1 MNEFKNRGKGMKISL
16 NRMDKNISYLLI
28 FLMITS
34 IYAINDQ
41 KTLLYLIRSIFI
53 VYMFSR
59 LFFVRHQLTIYSVWA
74 VSFLFIT
81 GASILW
87 AFNQSDAI
95 HYFVWLLQ
103 VTLVTIPLSI
113 FIDDEEKLEFA
124 IKCFVV
130 GGVLLIARLII
141 ETPATVWG
149 IRRLGA
155 AIGYNANDLGMKLAF
170 AALCT
175 SYLLKKNRKKKLLL
189 TVAFVLITA
198 ITMLTGSRKA
208 FVLLVLG
215 VVLYNI
221 LIDRSYK
228 KYLIGIPSAII
239 LSVAFYYLVTNV
251 PALYNVLGSRLED
264 LLGTLQGTSDNMST
278 LVRMDMTSVGLNLFS
293 QKALF
298 GHGIGNFAIKSGFN
312 TYSHN
317 NYIELLTG
325 IGIVGFITY
334 YSFYL
339 YLLFKLFRELI
350 KGNTQHAFPFTIVV
364 LILIIEV
371 GLVSY
376 NTNYIQILLMLS
388 LSFLKIKSDQR
399 ILY

>member
-1 MNEFKNRGKGMKISL
+1 MKIPL
-16 NRMDKNISYLLI
+16 NRMDKHISYLLI
-28 FLMITS
+28 LLMITS

-41 KTLLYLIRSIFI
+41 KTLLYLIRGMFI
-53 VYMFSR
+53 VYMFLR
-59 LFFVRHQLTIYSVWA
+59 LLFVRHRLTIYSVWT
-74 VSFLFIT
+74 VSVLFIT

-103 VTLVTIPLSI
+103 VMLVTIPLSI
-113 FIDDEEKLEFA
+113 FIDDEEKLEFV

-130 GGVLLIARLII
+130 GGVLLIVRLII

-175 SYLLKKNRKKKLLL
+175 TYLLKKNSKKKLFL
-189 TVAFVLITA
+189 TAIFVLMTA

-251 PALYNVLGSRLED
+251 PTLYNVLGSRLED

-278 LVRMDMTSVGLNLFS
+278 LVRMNMASVGLNMFS
-293 QKALF
+293 QQPLF
-298 GHGIGNFAIKSGFN
+298 GYGIGNFAIKSGFG

-325 IGIVGFITY
+325 IGIAGFITY
-334 YSFYL
+334 YSLYVYL
-339 YLLFKLFRELI
+339 VINLLRGLI
-350 KGNTQHAFPFTIVV
+350 KGNTQLAFPFLIVV

-376 NTNYIQILLMLS
+376 NTNYIQILLMIS
-388 LSFLKIKSDQR
+388 LSFSKIKSNFR
-399 ILY
+399 LTN

>member
-1 MNEFKNRGKGMKISL
+1 
-16 NRMDKNISYLLI
+16 
-28 FLMITS
+28 MITS

-74 VSFLFIT
+74 VSVLFIT

-103 VTLVTIPLSI
+103 VMLVTIPLSI

-149 IRRLGA
+149 IRRLGT

-170 AALCT
+170 AALCST
-175 SYLLKKNRKKKLLL
+175 YLLKKSSKKKLFL
-189 TVAFVLITA
+189 TAAFVLMTA

-215 VVLYNI
+215 VVLYNV

-239 LSVAFYYLVTNV
+239 ALIGFYYLVTNV

-264 LLGTLQGTSDNMST
+264 LLGTLQGTSDMST
-278 LVRMDMTSVGLNLFS
+278 RVRMDMISVGLNLFF
-293 QKALF
+293 QQPLF
-298 GHGIGNFAIKSGFN
+298 GYGIGNFAIKSGFN

-325 IGIVGFITY
+325 IGIVGFIAY

-388 LSFLKIKSDQR
+388 LSSLKIKSDQS

>member
-1 MNEFKNRGKGMKISL
+1 
-16 NRMDKNISYLLI
+16 
-28 FLMITS
+28 MITS

-74 VSFLFIT
+74 VSVLFIT

-103 VTLVTIPLSI
+103 VMLVTIPLSI

-149 IRRLGA
+149 IRRLGT

-170 AALCT
+170 AALCST
-175 SYLLKKNRKKKLLL
+175 YLLKKSSKKKLFL
-189 TVAFVLITA
+189 TAAFVLMTA

-215 VVLYNI
+215 VVLYNV

-239 LSVAFYYLVTNV
+239 ALIGFYYLVTNV
-251 PALYNVLGSRLED
+251 PALYNVLGSRLDD
-264 LLGTLQGTSDNMST
+264 LFRTLQGTSGNMST
-278 LVRMDMTSVGLNLFS
+278 LARIDMIRVGLNMFS
-293 QKALF
+293 HQPLF
-298 GHGIGNFAIKSGFN
+298 GYGIGNFAIKSGIGM
-312 TYSHN
+312 YAHN

-325 IGIVGFITY
+325 IGIVGFIIY
-334 YSFYL
+334 YSLYI
-339 YLLFKLFRELI
+339 YLLINLMRGLI
-350 KGNTQHAFPFTIVV
+350 KGNTQLAFPFTIVV
-364 LILIIEV
+364 LILIIEI

-376 NTNYIQILLMLS
+376 NTNYVQILLMLS
-388 LSFLKIKSDQR
+388 LSFFNIKNNTR
-399 ILY
+399 IIN